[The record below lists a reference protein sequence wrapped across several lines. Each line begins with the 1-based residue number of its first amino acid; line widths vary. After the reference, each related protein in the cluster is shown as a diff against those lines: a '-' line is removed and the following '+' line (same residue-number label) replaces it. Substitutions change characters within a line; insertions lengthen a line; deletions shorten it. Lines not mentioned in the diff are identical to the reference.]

1 MNRET
6 LGRVLDCLEAKRRVV
21 LITDLDSG
29 EERLLEPGEG
39 GNETERANVETAL
52 RLDRPILGESERG
65 TRLFYQ
71 PFNPPLRMFL
81 VGAVHIAQPLSM
93 MAALAGYEVIV
104 VDPRSRFAAAERF
117 PGVRLVDQW
126 PDEALRALEL
136 DARSAV
142 VTLTHDPKLDEPALG
157 IALRSSAFFIG
168 CLGSK
173 KTHASRLGRL
183 AKLGFT
189 DQELRRLHGPVGLPI
204 GSQSPAEIAIS
215 VLAQVTQALRRPSSV
230 ASSPAHAS

>member
-1 MNRET
+1 MKRET
-6 LGRVLDCLEAKRRVV
+6 LGRLLDCIEAKRRVV

-29 EERLLEPGEG
+29 EERLLERGKS
-39 GNETERANVETAL
+39 GNETERANVEMAL
-52 RLDRPILGESERG
+52 RLDRPILGESELG

-71 PFNPPLRMFL
+71 PFNPPLRMIL

-93 MAALAGYEVIV
+93 MATLAGYEVIV

-117 PGVRLVDQW
+117 PGVRLVAQW

-157 IALRSSAFFIG
+157 MALRSDAFFIG

-189 DQELRRLHGPVGLPI
+189 DRELQQLHGPVGLPI

-215 VLAQVTQALRRPSSV
+215 VLAQVTQALRRPSLV
-230 ASSPAHAS
+230 ASGPANAS